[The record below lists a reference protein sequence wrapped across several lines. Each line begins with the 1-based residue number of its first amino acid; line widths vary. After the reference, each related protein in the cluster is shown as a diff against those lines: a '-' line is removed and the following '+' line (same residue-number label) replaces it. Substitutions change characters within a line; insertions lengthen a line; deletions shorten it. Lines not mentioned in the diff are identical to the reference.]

1 LGRLPKI
8 STPVEKTVEIPGFQA
23 CCRGFNPEILGSL
36 SRRIPESL
44 TLHGFSAVIN
54 VTIV

>member
-1 LGRLPKI
+1 
-8 STPVEKTVEIPGFQA
+8 VEKTVEIPGFQA
-23 CCRGFNPEILGSL
+23 CCRRFNPEILGSL